1 MSGALCTN
9 DALVPFRGPP
19 NLTADVATIAA
30 LAARHC
36 RLPHPDVVARCS
48 TAIFPTICDQQR
60 RGTLDAERRL
70 LLDDNVT
77 PRWALF
83 WAHGMPQT
91 HHPRGWTIAHVWK
104 ATKDPAAYTHVANLC
119 LMPECLGSLSDK
131 DGPLCR
137 FLEFH
142 AWSVYRWR
150 PENADVPEKP
160 PGYDEIQWSYLDP
173 HHDPMG
179 FIRERVM
186 TLGNQRIVV
195 LRQLMGLAD
204 E

>member
-1 MSGALCTN
+1 M
-9 DALVPFRGPP
+9 PFRGPP
-19 NLTADVATIAA
+19 RLEEDVAAIAA

-36 RLPHPDVVARCS
+36 RLPHPDVVARCGA
-48 TAIFPTICDQQR
+48 AIFPTIRDQQR
-60 RGTLDAERRL
+60 RGTVDAERGL
-70 LLDDNVT
+70 LLDDNAT

-104 ATKDPAAYTHVANLC
+104 ATKDPAAYTHLANLC

-142 AWSVYRWR
+142 AWSAYGWR
-150 PENADVPEKP
+150 LSHAEIPEEPL
-160 PGYDEIQWSYLDP
+160 GYGAIQWTYLDAISDP
-173 HHDPMG
+173 HG
-179 FIRERVM
+179 FICERMM
-186 TLGNQRIVV
+186 TLNNQRV
-195 LRQLMGLAD
+195 LALRPLMRLGD
-204 E
+204 G

>member
-1 MSGALCTN
+1 M
-9 DALVPFRGPP
+9 PFRGPP
-19 NLTADVATIAA
+19 DLEGDVAAIAA

-36 RLPHPDVVARCS
+36 RLPHPDVVAQCGA
-48 TAIFPTICDQQR
+48 AIFPTIRDQQK
-60 RGTLDAERRL
+60 RGTLDTERRL

-104 ATKDPAAYTHVANLC
+104 ATKDPNAYTHLANLC
-119 LMPECLGSLSDK
+119 LMPECIGSLSDK

-137 FLEFH
+137 FLEYH

-150 PENADVPEKP
+150 PAHADTPDEP
-160 PGYDEIQWSYLDP
+160 QGYAAIHWVYLDP
-173 HHDPMG
+173 HPEPLAFIRDRVMALNNQRVTALRGLMG
-179 FIRERVM
+179 FGV
-186 TLGNQRIVV
+186 G
-195 LRQLMGLAD
+195 
-204 E
+204 